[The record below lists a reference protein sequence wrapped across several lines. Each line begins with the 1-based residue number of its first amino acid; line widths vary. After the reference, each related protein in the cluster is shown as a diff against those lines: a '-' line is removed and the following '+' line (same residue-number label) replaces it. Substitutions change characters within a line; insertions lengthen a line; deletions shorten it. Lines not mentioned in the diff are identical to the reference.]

1 MEENKKLA
9 HESTTRDDELKKDL
23 ITRINKIEGQVRGI
37 KQMIEN
43 DRYCVDILMQS
54 AAVSA
59 AISSFNRRMLD
70 SHIRICVK
78 NDILNGDES
87 SIDELLKVL
96 EKFMKGSL

>member
-54 AAVSA
+54 AAASA

-70 SHIRICVK
+70 SHIRTCVK

>member
-70 SHIRICVK
+70 SHIRTCVK